1 MSQSQSERKAVRMMR
16 VNLSRQLLYFPL
28 AAAST
33 VLGAQSAAAQ
43 DVCAETPPYRAVVI
57 DGEAYGARGFERE
70 MGDGLTF
77 ALERVDAGW
86 RIFVSHEADPQ
97 TNLALATPPLR
108 MPETNPISILGWHF
122 RNAANTGPN
131 EGDVN
136 APQTRRRFV
145 FGDQARNPEFN
156 PELIVPSAPGEAAPD
171 GAPPVT
177 PFGVGEL
184 EIIEMG
190 LTDLAPGQRARM
202 NYLLFQVCMQWMAP
216 EGAAESGDIGAGDP
230 ENAEASPPVP
240 PIPQRVRN
248 AFMRCGLS
256 EDYELVDDVSR
267 VRPEWNV
274 PPFLEGDF
282 DGDGRMD
289 FAATVRRQ
297 TDNKRGLAV
306 CRADESTLDLVGFDG
321 RYGEHL
327 SPEYFDRFDYW
338 TVHEGAIGQGVAEGA
353 PPSIPGDA
361 ILLAIEESSSVLV
374 FWDGAQW
381 SSYWQGD

>member
-1 MSQSQSERKAVRMMR
+1 MTCVSLNRTLL
-16 VNLSRQLLYFPL
+16 LSAFVA
-28 AAAST
+28 AAASI
-33 VLGAQSAAAQ
+33 GAQSAAAQ
-43 DVCAETPPYRAVVI
+43 DVCAQTPPYHTIII
-57 DGEAYGARGFERE
+57 DGEAYGARGFERD

-86 RIFVSHEADPQ
+86 RIWVSHEAEPQ

-156 PELIVPSAPGEAAPD
+156 PELIVPGAPSENAT
-171 GAPPVT
+171 PPVT

-190 LTDLAPGQRARM
+190 LTDLAPGERARM
-202 NYLLFQVCMQWMAP
+202 NYLLFQVCLQWIAA
-216 EGAAESGDIGAGDP
+216 EGADDD
-230 ENAEASPPVP
+230 ENGEETSEAPPPVP

-248 AFMRCGLS
+248 AYTRCGLS
-256 EDYELVDDVSR
+256 EDYELVDDVAR
-267 VRPEWNV
+267 VHPEWNV
-274 PPFLEGDF
+274 PSFLEGDF

-289 FAATVRRQ
+289 FATTVRRL
-297 TDNKRGLAV
+297 TDDKRGLAV
-306 CRADESTLDLVGFDG
+306 CRADESRLDLLGYDG

-338 TVHEGAIGQGVAEGA
+338 TVHEGDVGQGVAEGA
-353 PPSIPGDA
+353 PPSLAGDA
-361 ILLAIEESSSVLV
+361 ILLGIEGSSSVLV
-374 FWDGAQW
+374 YWDGAQW
-381 SSYWQGD
+381 TSYWQGD